1 MVRAFPLTHSLTYE
15 RTIVTI
21 APERTGLTVRPVAGH
36 IGADVSGIDLAAPI
50 DAGTVEELTAALHR
64 HKVLFFRGQELD
76 HAAHIRFGR
85 LFGELTYAHPHDDAP
100 PEGHPEIFTIDPERY
115 KQRYGDDYSKRRR
128 KYSYVAGWHTDVTAA
143 VNPPSASILRAEVVP
158 DLGGDTTWTNLAAA
172 YAGLSEPVQRFV
184 DGLRAEHRYGGGEA
198 PKWDTT
204 YARRINDNLLVSV
217 HPVVRVH
224 PVTGERALFVN
235 PGFTSHIVDVEP
247 RESRAILDL
256 LYAEITRPEYTVRFR
271 WERGSVAIWDNR
283 ATAHLA
289 PGDLDHLDV
298 RRTLHRVT
306 VIGDR
311 PVGPDG
317 FESQIVAGREFTAD
331 HAVVVD

>member
-1 MVRAFPLTHSLTYE
+1 MTLT
-15 RTIVTI
+15 
-21 APERTGLTVRPVAGH
+21 PERTAVTVRPVAGH
-36 IGADVSGIDLAAPI
+36 IGADISGVDLAAPL
-50 DAGTVEELTAALHR
+50 DETTVAAITAALHR
-64 HKVLFFRGQELD
+64 HKVIFFRGQELG
-76 HAAHIRFGR
+76 HAAQIRFGR
-85 LFGELTYAHPHDDAP
+85 TFGELTYAHPHDEAP
-100 PEGHPEIFTIDPERY
+100 PQGHPEIFTIDPQRY
-115 KQRYGDDYSKRRR
+115 AQRYGNAVRDRR

-143 VNPPSASILRAEVVP
+143 VNPPAVSVLRAEVVP
-158 DLGGDTTWTNLAAA
+158 ELGGDTTWTNLAAA
-172 YAGLSEPVQRFV
+172 YAGLSEPVRAFV
-184 DGLRAEHRYGGGEA
+184 DTLRAEHRYGGSEKPRGDDA
-198 PKWDTT
+198 
-204 YARRINDNLLVSV
+204 YARRVNDNLLVAI

-256 LYAEITRPEYTVRFR
+256 LYAELTRPEYTVRFR
-271 WERGSVAIWDNR
+271 WEPGNVAVWDNR

-289 PGDLDHLDV
+289 PADLDHLDV

-317 FESQIVAGREFTAD
+317 RESELVAGRPFTAD

>member
-1 MVRAFPLTHSLTYE
+1 V
-15 RTIVTI
+15 
-21 APERTGLTVRPVAGH
+21 PEV
-36 IGADVSGIDLAAPI
+36 
-50 DAGTVEELTAALHR
+50 
-64 HKVLFFRGQELD
+64 
-76 HAAHIRFGR
+76 
-85 LFGELTYAHPHDDAP
+85 
-100 PEGHPEIFTIDPERY
+100 
-115 KQRYGDDYSKRRR
+115 
-128 KYSYVAGWHTDVTAA
+128 
-143 VNPPSASILRAEVVP
+143 
-158 DLGGDTTWTNLAAA
+158 GGDTTWTNLVAA
-172 YAGLSEPVQRFV
+172 YEGLSAPVRAFI
-184 DGLRAEHRYGGGEA
+184 DTLRAEHRYGGSDKPAGGSA
-198 PKWDTT
+198 
-204 YARRINDNLLVSV
+204 YARRVNDNLLVAI

-256 LYAEITRPEYTVRFR
+256 LYAELTRPEYTVRFR
-271 WERGSVAIWDNR
+271 WEPGSVAFWDNR

-289 PGDLDHLDV
+289 PADLDHLDV

-317 FESQIVAGREFTAD
+317 RESELLAGRPFTAD